1 MSKQAKRK
9 KLTDKKLIKL
19 LKSQVRFYTEENKNY
34 MEKIYNLTN
43 QINTYDE
50 VVEKAKMM
58 LSSDKEFIFSLQKE
72 LDFLRAENYNLK
84 HRGVFKRILGVL
96 WEIERKV

>member
-96 WEIERKV
+96 

>member
-34 MEKIYNLTN
+34 MEKVYNLTN

-96 WEIERKV
+96 